1 MEVHVHG
8 KKHHFSLVQSE
19 QMWRLPPAG
28 QEMTPK
34 EQAPKSI
41 TGTYSS

>member
-1 MEVHVHG
+1 MEVHVHR
-8 KKHHFSLVQSE
+8 KKHQGKVVQSE